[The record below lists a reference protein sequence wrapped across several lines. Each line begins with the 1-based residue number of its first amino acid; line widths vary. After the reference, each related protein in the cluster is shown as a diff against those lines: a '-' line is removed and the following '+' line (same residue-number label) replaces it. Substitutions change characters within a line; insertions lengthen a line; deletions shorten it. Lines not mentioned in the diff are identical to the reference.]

1 MKKLNGDTFLFY
13 IIMYRDQISNMD
25 MMNKSNKD
33 RKKVTIGIFGRSGE
47 GKSSLLNAVLGER
60 YLLPSGSSGACTA
73 ITTQVEGNLSDSDYT
88 AEIEFISKEVSL
100 LIFILL

>member
-25 MMNKSNKD
+25 MIIKSNKD

-60 YLLPSGSSGACTA
+60 CLLPSGFSGACTA
-73 ITTQVEGNLSDSDYT
+73 ITTQEEGNLSDSDYT
-88 AEIEFISKEVSL
+88 AVLRFH
-100 LIFILL
+100 F

>member
-1 MKKLNGDTFLFY
+1 
-13 IIMYRDQISNMD
+13 MYRDQISNMD

-47 GKSSLLNAVLGER
+47 GKV
-60 YLLPSGSSGACTA
+60 
-73 ITTQVEGNLSDSDYT
+73 NLSDSDYT

-100 LIFILL
+100 SIFMR